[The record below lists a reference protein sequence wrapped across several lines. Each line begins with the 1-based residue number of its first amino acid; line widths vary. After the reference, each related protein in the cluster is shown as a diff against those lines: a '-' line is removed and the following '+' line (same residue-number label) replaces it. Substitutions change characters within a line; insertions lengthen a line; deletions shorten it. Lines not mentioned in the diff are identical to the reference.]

1 MNAMQI
7 TMHWTDWLAL
17 LLQFMLLSMMSVS
30 GAITAVPDMHRYL
43 VVQHGWLSDAQFS
56 SSVAI
61 AQAAPGP
68 NVLFVA
74 LMGWN
79 VGLNAGGGLAG
90 GPHAWALGL
99 LGLGITMAG
108 IMLPSTTLAWFA
120 TRWLHH
126 NAQRRGVRAFKQGMA
141 PVVVGLLVATGLI
154 LANGNQRA
162 DSPAWH
168 LWLVAGVAGLIV
180 WRTRIHLLW
189 LLGAGALLGALGF
202 V

>member
-7 TMHWTDWLAL
+7 TMAWSDWLAL
-17 LLQFMLLSMMSVS
+17 LLQFMLLSLMSVS

-154 LANGNQRA
+154 LANGNQRP

-189 LLGAGALLGALGF
+189 LLGAGAVLGALGF

>member
-79 VGLNAGGGLAG
+79 VGLNAGGGLAD
-90 GPHAWALGL
+90 GPYAWALGL

-154 LANGNQRA
+154 LANGNQRP

-168 LWLVAGVAGLIV
+168 LWLVAGVAGLVV

>member
-79 VGLNAGGGLAG
+79 VGLNAGGGLAD
-90 GPHAWALGL
+90 GPYAWALGL

-168 LWLVAGVAGLIV
+168 LWLVAGVAGLVV

>member
-7 TMHWTDWLAL
+7 TMAWSDWLAL
-17 LLQFMLLSMMSVS
+17 LLQFMLLSLMSVS

-154 LANGNQRA
+154 LANGNQRP
-162 DSPAWH
+162 DTPAWH

-180 WRTRIHLLW
+180 WRTRLHLLW